1 MIVVVVVIVVT
12 LGREITANAE
22 HAATRAILTGW
33 EIALGSAVECAAI
46 LDVLV
51 ARRLQDA
58 AGVAAGNDALE
69 RIVSI
74 LVRLVQSIDE
84 GGPRDKR
91 SRQRSR
97 GGEADHDNEPR

>member
-22 HAATRAILTGW
+22 HAATRTILAGW
-33 EIALGSAVECAAI
+33 PSPINDF

-69 RIVSI
+69 RIVSM

-91 SRQRSR
+91 SRQRQRSR
-97 GGEADHDNEPR
+97 GGDEDHDNDPR